1 MPRPNRIS
9 AGWSN
14 MFRQVS
20 LGLFLAGGWVTGC
33 GQPARPSP
41 TPTPPAVVEF
51 QIAPTAAPT
60 ATLPGPLVG
69 TALLKAL
76 QQGGYVI
83 FFRHAATYRSQ
94 LDTDQQN
101 LANCATQRN
110 LDETGQAQARAIGLA
125 FSAANIPVGP
135 VRASPYCRTR
145 DTAQL
150 AFGRV
155 ELTPDLINPSYTDD
169 AAESAHL
176 EARLAQFLSDPP
188 PIGFN
193 TILVGHNSPSLQT
206 ITGLSI
212 VEGEAAIFAP
222 HGRGQFS
229 LIGRL
234 LPEEWTDLAGQMK

>member
-1 MPRPNRIS
+1 MYLTKIGH
-9 AGWSN
+9 AH
-14 MFRQVS
+14 
-20 LGLFLAGGWVTGC
+20 LTGLLMIGSVLSGC
-33 GQPARPSP
+33 AAQSHPPLETPAPI
-41 TPTPPAVVEF
+41 VEF
-51 QIAPTAAPT
+51 QIAPTTAPT
-60 ATLPGPLVG
+60 VTPPGPLAG
-69 TALLKAL
+69 EALLKAL

-101 LANCATQRN
+101 LDNCATQRN
-110 LDETGQAQARAIGLA
+110 LDETGQAQARAIGQA
-125 FSAANIPVGP
+125 FTIANIPVGP
-135 VRASPYCRTR
+135 VWASPYCRTR

-169 AAESAHL
+169 AAEAAHL
-176 EARLAQFLSDPP
+176 EAKLAQFLSAPP
-188 PIGFN
+188 PAGLN

-222 HGRGQFS
+222 HGQGQFT
-229 LIGRL
+229 LIGRQ
-234 LPEEWTDLAGQMK
+234 LPEEWADLTRQMH